1 MTRWSA
7 RPFRGGPEHIEV
19 GQAGACRGQP
29 EHVEESRNIPR
40 RDGVELRGDV
50 VADGGGHPA
59 VISP

>member
-1 MTRWSA
+1 MTRWIENIP
-7 RPFRGGPEHIEV
+7 RRGRT
-19 GQAGACRGQP
+19 AGACPGQP

-50 VADGGGHPA
+50 VVADGGGHPA